1 MVSRW
6 SYVHLG
12 PSVFQI
18 LTFLEGFT
26 GGGANN
32 PYYDG
37 QALADEHEVV
47 VVTIKS
53 VLFTLR
59 LHIVAN

>member
-1 MVSRW
+1 MVPWW
-6 SYVHLG
+6 SYVYLDSFV
-12 PSVFQI
+12 PKK

-53 VLFTLR
+53 VLPI
-59 LHIVAN
+59 LHLQVVTN